1 MGQLNQF
8 MTNHWE
14 LCLAFLVITLLIY
27 INEWISLK
35 KAPKSLSP
43 QAVIEKINHEAAT
56 IIDLREQALFSA
68 GHIINAI
75 RATADDFALPRLLKY
90 KNKPVILVCAK
101 GVQSQSLAT
110 KLSVQGFEHAMILAG
125 GLTAWQDAGLPL
137 VKGNK

>member
-8 MTNHWE
+8 ITNHWE
-14 LCLAFLVITLLIY
+14 LSLAFLVITFLIY
-27 INEWISLK
+27 INEWLSLK

-43 QAVIEKINHEAAT
+43 QFVIEKINHESAT
-56 IIDLREQALFSA
+56 IIDLREQTLFSA

-75 RATADDFALPRLLKY
+75 RATADDFALPRLQKY
-90 KNKPVILVCAK
+90 KTQPVILVCPK
-101 GVQSQSLAT
+101 GVQSQALAT
-110 KLSVQGFEHAMILAG
+110 KLSAQGFEHVMVLAG